1 GLQRLKVTK
10 TRLKLIVESS
20 VKHVRGH
27 ISAFV
32 AKGKKIDQY
41 LLGQLIQFQEKLS
54 EVFGR
59 KRQKLAIGLYPCKK
73 ILFPIRYKAVAPNTV
88 KFVPL
93 GMRAELS
100 LSEILQKHSKGR
112 EYGWILE
119 GQKKV
124 PILVDSKRDVLS
136 FPPIINSELTG
147 RLGPGDSE
155 LFFEATGTDAATV
168 SCAANIFAHALA
180 DRGFSI
186 EAVTVMS
193 GGKTFQSP
201 DDKTARIKF
210 DSALLTSILGTS
222 FSEAELKPLFARAQL
237 GYSSGIVEVPS
248 YRQDVMH
255 PVDIVE
261 DIAIVYGYEKFKPI
275 QLKSYT
281 IGKPLPI
288 LHIIDKFRTLALGAG
303 YQEVFSPILTSKEVL
318 LDKMELKLSDVI
330 EISNP
335 ASHTYSTV
343 RSWLLPS
350 LIEFLSKNKNV
361 EYPQK
366 VFEQGTV
373 VRLVGGKAIE
383 SESFAL
389 ASCHSEA
396 DFTEIKQILEWMM
409 RLTGLVYRL
418 EESNHPSFI
427 QGRQAKLLVNGT
439 EVGFFG
445 ELHPAVLSN
454 WGLELPVAAAE
465 LSLTA
470 IRNLSK

>member
-1 GLQRLKVTK
+1 MPTIKFSMTDLSGLVGKKLSEEALAKLLESVKGELEGISGDEVTVKLNDTNLPYLWSVEGLARAFRGLLGLSKGLQRLKVTK

-201 DDKTARIKF
+201 D
-210 DSALLTSILGTS
+210 
-222 FSEAELKPLFARAQL
+222 
-237 GYSSGIVEVPS
+237 
-248 YRQDVMH
+248 
-255 PVDIVE
+255 
-261 DIAIVYGYEKFKPI
+261 
-275 QLKSYT
+275 
-281 IGKPLPI
+281 
-288 LHIIDKFRTLALGAG
+288 
-303 YQEVFSPILTSKEVL
+303 
-318 LDKMELKLSDVI
+318 
-330 EISNP
+330 
-335 ASHTYSTV
+335 
-343 RSWLLPS
+343 
-350 LIEFLSKNKNV
+350 
-361 EYPQK
+361 
-366 VFEQGTV
+366 
-373 VRLVGGKAIE
+373 
-383 SESFAL
+383 
-389 ASCHSEA
+389 
-396 DFTEIKQILEWMM
+396 
-409 RLTGLVYRL
+409 
-418 EESNHPSFI
+418 
-427 QGRQAKLLVNGT
+427 
-439 EVGFFG
+439 
-445 ELHPAVLSN
+445 
-454 WGLELPVAAAE
+454 
-465 LSLTA
+465 
-470 IRNLSK
+470 